1 MTATPPDSAD
11 ALRLHQSAE
20 SACQLLK
27 ALANSDRLMLLCQL
41 AQGEL
46 NVGELEARTG
56 IAQPTL
62 SQQLAVLRREELV
75 ETRREGKQVYYR
87 IASQQALAVIETLY
101 RLFCAEQPA

>member
-1 MTATPPDSAD
+1 MNAAPLDPAD

-27 ALANSDRLMLLCQL
+27 ALANTDRLMLLCQL

-46 NVGELEARTG
+46 NVGELEVCTG

-62 SQQLAVLRREELV
+62 SQQLAVLRREQLV

-101 RLFCAEQPA
+101 RLFCAEQPT